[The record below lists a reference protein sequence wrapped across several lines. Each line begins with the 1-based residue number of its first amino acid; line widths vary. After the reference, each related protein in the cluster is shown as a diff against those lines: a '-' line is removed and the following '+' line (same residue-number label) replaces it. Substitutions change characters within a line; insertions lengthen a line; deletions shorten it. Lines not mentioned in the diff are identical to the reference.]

1 MSSKKNTMK
10 NLIYFL
16 ILLGTVSCKKEFNP
30 SDFKGVWMNIDKGDS
45 FSSSPSIIFKNDSIY
60 LEDIYAYVSKGKF
73 KISKNKITYYLK
85 KDTLVY
91 NFSFNNKDSTILIN
105 NNKYGF
111 WDSYSYNDELISY
124 DLIDIKNL
132 DLITTDSLVRF
143 YGGFHIFKNNSGIT
157 MLKLNDKITSDFN
170 EIYRFEFDIH
180 FDIPIPVIYIGDK
193 IETTD
198 LINSYFQLGNIR
210 AALLITN
217 YDPKTNLY
225 NGYLDKFQFWDSQ
238 VEKYSNYKIPNK
250 VPELLSRD
258 KYFKKFSPSLVE
270 VNTRKDINKLNNLK
284 AQSTY
289 LISINPKIDLE
300 SYLLLKQKLLD
311 IKKEKGIKLRTEF
324 NCLLPN

>member
-111 WDSYSYNDELISY
+111 WDGYSYNDKLISY

-132 DLITTDSLVRF
+132 GLITIDSLVRF
-143 YGGFHIFKNNSGIT
+143 DGGFHMFKNSSGVT
-157 MLKLNDKITSDFN
+157 TLKLNDKITSDFN
-170 EIYRFEFDIH
+170 EIRRFVFDSL
-180 FDIPIPVIYIGDK
+180 FDIPVPVIYIGDRIK
-193 IETTD
+193 TSD

-238 VEKYSNYKIPNK
+238 IEKYYNYKIPNK
-250 VPELLSRD
+250 VPELLSRE
-258 KYFKKFSPSLVE
+258 KYFKKFSPSLIE
-270 VNTRKDINKLNNLK
+270 INTRKDINKLNNLK
-284 AQSTY
+284 VQSNY
-289 LISINPKIDLE
+289 LISINPQIDIE
-300 SYLLLKQKLLD
+300 SYFLLKKQLSG
-311 IKKEKGIKLRTEF
+311 ISKKKDIKLRTEF
-324 NCLLPN
+324 NFFLQN

>member
-1 MSSKKNTMK
+1 MRR
-10 NLIYFL
+10 LIYFL
-16 ILLGTVSCKKEFNP
+16 FLLGLTSCKKEFNP
-30 SDFKGVWMNIDKGDS
+30 DNFKGVWMNIDKKN
-45 FSSSPSIIFKNDSIY
+45 SSYRLPSLTFKNDSVY
-60 LEDIYAYVSKGKF
+60 LEDIYTYVTKGKF
-73 KISKNKITYYLK
+73 KILKNKITYYLK

-143 YGGFHIFKNNSGIT
+143 YGGFHIFKNNYGIT

-198 LINSYFQLGNIR
+198 LINSYFQLGNLR

-217 YDPKTNLY
+217 YDTKTNLY
-225 NGYLDKFQFWDSQ
+225 NGYLDKFQLWNSQ
-238 VEKYSNYKIPNK
+238 IEKHYDYKTQYKLPK
-250 VPELLSRD
+250 LLSRGEYFRSYTPDLIEFKTINDID
-258 KYFKKFSPSLVE
+258 KLDSL
-270 VNTRKDINKLNNLK
+270 KPNKN
-284 AQSTY
+284 Y

-300 SYLLLKQKLLD
+300 SYLLLKKRVSYLN
-311 IKKEKGIKLRTEF
+311 KEKDMNLRTEF
-324 NCLLPN
+324 NLHLK